1 MSSFCFFPTP
11 GLSIGRFPFFQWS
24 DTPEIHQILQQLWYS
39 GKDLIMKTKE
49 ELEKN
54 PPATK
59 NNTHANPD
67 NQHGEENYVEVCK
80 PVKKLHSYSLLNMAE
95 RNLINF

>member
-1 MSSFCFFPTP
+1 
-11 GLSIGRFPFFQWS
+11 
-24 DTPEIHQILQQLWYS
+24 
-39 GKDLIMKTKE
+39 MKTKE

-67 NQHGEENYVEVCK
+67 NQHGEENYVKVCK
-80 PVKKLHSYSLLNMAE
+80 AVKKLHSYSLLNMAE